1 MYGVGPPLRA
11 GSGPKPGRR
20 RNGGGPPGSRR
31 SVSCSCS
38 AWSTCERSSPATARY
53 AATAASATATATAAA
68 AASVRRRRRGIS
80 GPLVPEHVADAAHG
94 VQQPRLAAL
103 LGLAPQIA
111 HVDAERVRARAEV
124 VAPDALG
131 DLRAREDLARVLHEH
146 GQQLELGA
154 RELEPPAAP
163 AGLPGGAVQCQVGEA
178 QHP

>member
-20 RNGGGPPGSRR
+20 RNGGGAARAPR

-38 AWSTCERSSPATARY
+38 AWSTCERSSPDTARY

-68 AASVRRRRRGIS
+68 AASVRRRRRGMSIS
-80 GPLVPEHVADAAHG
+80 HDVAHAAHG

-103 LGLAPQIA
+103 LRLAPQVA

-124 VAPDALG
+124 VAPDALE
-131 DLRAREDLARVLHEH
+131 DLRAGEHLARVLEEH

-154 RELEPPAAP
+154 RELERALPA
-163 AGLPGGAVQCQVGEA
+163 AGLPGAAVEHEVGEA
-178 QHP
+178 QQLVGA